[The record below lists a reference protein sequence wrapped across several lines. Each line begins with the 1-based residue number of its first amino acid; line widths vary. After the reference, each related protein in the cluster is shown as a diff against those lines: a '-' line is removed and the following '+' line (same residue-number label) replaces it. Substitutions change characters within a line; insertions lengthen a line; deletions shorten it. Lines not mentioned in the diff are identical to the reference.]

1 MEQLVPIIHNALHEA
16 WAALDVEALL
26 AQPTLQDNELLM
38 GFLRQRD
45 EDGAQYAM
53 AAHIRHTI
61 NLLDQAGLGSV

>member
-1 MEQLVPIIHNALHEA
+1 MILE
-16 WAALDVEALL
+16 
-26 AQPTLQDNELLM
+26 LQSIYKDYLQGKDAVSVLKDISLCVDEEEYLM

>member
-1 MEQLVPIIHNALHEA
+1 M
-16 WAALDVEALL
+16 DVEALL
-26 AQPTLQDNELLM
+26 AQTTLQDNELLM

>member
-1 MEQLVPIIHNALHEA
+1 
-16 WAALDVEALL
+16 
-26 AQPTLQDNELLM
+26 M